1 MEASTH
7 RIRFRVITPAYP
19 TFNIYSRI
27 ARKTTALG
35 PVLVATV
42 VSRMDGWDVEVIDV
56 CLQNR

>member
-42 VSRMDGWDVEVIDV
+42 VSRMDGWDVEVID
-56 CLQNR
+56 